1 MRKENLKLMGYR
13 RENGRIGVRNHVVII
28 PVDDLSNAAA
38 EGVAHLVRGTMAIPH
53 PYGRLQ
59 FGEDLELTFRTL
71 IGTGRNPNVAAAI
84 VIGIEPNWTE
94 RIVQGIAETGKPVE
108 GFSIERSGD
117 LKTVEAAARR
127 AVQFVQWA
135 SELKREPFEL
145 GELVVSAKCGESDTT
160 LGLAS
165 NPAVG
170 RVLER
175 LVDAGATAIFGET
188 SEITGAEDIVASQAA
203 TPEVAEEFM
212 RAFRSYQEFI
222 KSQGVDLL
230 GSQPTQGNI
239 RGGLSTIEEKAL
251 GNIQKIGRNK
261 VQSVLAPAEEP
272 KGPGLHF
279 MDTSSAAAEMV
290 TLCAAAGSV
299 VHFFA
304 TGQGNVVGNPIVPVI
319 KLCANPVT
327 VQTMSE
333 HIDVD
338 LSDMLKLKLSLDEAA
353 DKLMEVLVR
362 TVNGRLTAAEVLRHD
377 EFVLTKLYRSA

>member
-203 TPEVAEEFM
+203 TPEVAEKFM

-279 MDTSSAAAEMV
+279 MDSSSAAAEMV

-327 VQTMSE
+327 VRTMSE

>member
-38 EGVAHLVRGTMAIPH
+38 EGVAHLIRGTMAIPH

-117 LKTVEAAARR
+117 LKTIEAAARR

-279 MDTSSAAAEMV
+279 MDSSSAAAEMV

-327 VQTMSE
+327 VRTMSE